1 MIATFLRIPRRG
13 AKLPSFE
20 SYQLMKYSRIGRRG
34 FMHVVGAASFVSP
47 AKAMSRSNSKQK
59 IIFDTDPG
67 IDDAMALLFIQ
78 KSPVLELVGITT
90 VAGNGLIDTV
100 TRNTLYLKDRF
111 GIKAP
116 IAKGAGPALDG
127 SVSPAS
133 TRVHGENG
141 LGDIL
146 IPPMSENTLDPRP
159 GWKFISDIVRQYPGE
174 VTLVA
179 VGHFTN
185 LAQALRYDPDVVKF
199 VKDVVVMGG
208 AFGFDGYLGNRT
220 PCAESNIYGDPIAA
234 DEVFSAQWKV
244 TIVGLD
250 VTMKLP
256 VKFNEID
263 QLKQSND
270 PACQLLWAISRKYVN
285 YYRQEGLDH
294 IYIHDAAA
302 VAAAINPALFTRR
315 SGAVRVVTEG
325 FARGETIQKPDDRHY
340 LISNWDNRPSQSV
353 CIDVDSSK
361 LKNLFFETILKK

>member
-1 MIATFLRIPRRG
+1 
-13 AKLPSFE
+13 
-20 SYQLMKYSRIGRRG
+20 
-34 FMHVVGAASFVSP
+34 MHVVGASSFVSP
-47 AKAMSRSNSKQK
+47 GNAMPRPASRQK

-78 KSPVLELVGITT
+78 KSPLLELVGITT

-100 TRNTLYLKDRF
+100 TRNTFYLKEHFNIR
-111 GIKAP
+111 ASV
-116 IAKGAGPALDG
+116 AKGAGPALDG
-127 SVSPAS
+127 SISPAS

-146 IPPMSENTLDPRP
+146 IPPVSENTLDPRP
-159 GWKFISDIVRQYPGE
+159 AWKFISDIARKYPGE
-174 VTLVA
+174 ITLVA

-185 LAQALRYDPDVVKF
+185 LAQALRHDPDVVKF
-199 VKDVVVMGG
+199 VKNVVVMGG
-208 AFGFDGYLGNRT
+208 AFGLDGYLGNRT

-256 VKFNEID
+256 VKFDEID
-263 QLKQSND
+263 QLKQNTD
-270 PACQLLWAISRKYVN
+270 PACRLLWDISRKYVN
-285 YYRQEGLDH
+285 YHRQEGLDH

-302 VAAAINPALFTRR
+302 VAAAINPALFTTK
-315 SGAVRVVTEG
+315 SGTVRVVTDG
-325 FARGETIQKPDDRHY
+325 FARGETILKPDDRHY

-353 CIDVDSSK
+353 CIDVDSFR
-361 LKNLFFETILKK
+361 LKKLFFDTILK